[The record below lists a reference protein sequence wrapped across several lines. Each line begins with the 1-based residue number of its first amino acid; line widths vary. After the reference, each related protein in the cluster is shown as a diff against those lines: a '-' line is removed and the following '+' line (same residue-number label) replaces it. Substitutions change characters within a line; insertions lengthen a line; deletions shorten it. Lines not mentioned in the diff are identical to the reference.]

1 MILLMKHKLL
11 HFDQKVV
18 AFFKRSYIPL
28 ARVALFI
35 VFFWFGFVK
44 LLGLSEA
51 GPLAEALTA
60 QTIGLEYFEISFKT
74 LAVIECVIGVLFLVP
89 QAVRLVV
96 PLLLVHMAVVCAP
109 LVLLPEMT
117 WQGFLI
123 PTLEGQYI
131 VKNIAIIAVA
141 FGVAAHTEPLM
152 RGPRS

>member
-1 MILLMKHKLL
+1 MKHKLL